1 MDVQKFQRICE
12 KSRFRI
18 LRKRSTKHGNIL
30 LAERCFPLFGAYKEH
45 FEPHWQI
52 LWAVERNG
60 ADVGQIVF
68 CHMVG
73 TQEDRI
79 ALAVDAAEQWIRD
92 NLEVG
97 RYKH

>member
-18 LRKRSTKHGNIL
+18 LRKRPTKHGDIL
-30 LAERCFPLFGAYKEH
+30 LAERCFPLFAAHKDH
-45 FEPHWQI
+45 FDPHWQI

-60 ADVGQIVF
+60 ADVGQIVY
-68 CHMVG
+68 CKIMS
-73 TQEDRI
+73 TQENRVK
-79 ALAVDAAEQWIRD
+79 LAVQTAKQWIED
-92 NLEVG
+92 NLDVG